1 MALMDYVAR
10 FIYLKV
16 IALYTVQIWLWYVP
30 YGAVAFLTAG
40 LFVLALEC
48 QDIVLEALGI
58 GWSMRVWVCMGMY
71 VVSFAMRMGE

>member
-1 MALMDYVAR
+1 MALMDHVAG

-30 YGAVAFLTAG
+30 YGAVAFLTVG

-58 GWSMRVWVCMGMY
+58 GRSIRVWICTGMY